1 MAANRGREIP
11 DATPPFLTKDG
22 IDGWIA
28 AAEARQQGAMNALKL
43 EVQDQFHEFDKGQ
56 LHLIRKV
63 EKLAGDGEQD
73 VGAVG
78 RLEKLVTDYITENRQ
93 ASSTASAERQQLK
106 TSMETMGTRIGAL
119 EDAET
124 RAVRV
129 EDQVNRWNLMA
140 IFTRNLWKIIAAAAT
155 LALALSGLWR
165 ELHPQT
171 VTLSPQ
177 QIQELRKSP

>member
-11 DATPPFLTKDG
+11 DATPPFLTKDA
-22 IDGWIA
+22 IDGWIEA
-28 AAEARQQGAMNALKL
+28 AISAHKL
-43 EVQDQFHEFDKGQ
+43 EVQEQLHKFDRGQ
-56 LHLIRKV
+56 LHLISKV
-63 EKLAGDGEQD
+63 EKLAGDGELD

-78 RLEKLVTDYITENRQ
+78 RLEKLVNDYIAENRQ
-93 ASSTASAERQQLK
+93 ASSTASAERQRL
-106 TSMETMGTRIGAL
+106 TASVEAMGTRIGVL
-119 EDAET
+119 EDAGT
-124 RAVRV
+124 RAVRI

-165 ELHPQT
+165 ELRPQM

-177 QIQELRKSP
+177 QIQEIRKSP